1 MKILIQNGNLHD
13 GAGKIFEKTD
23 LLVEDGK
30 IIKIGKELQAE
41 DACVLDASGKE
52 VTPGFIDPV
61 SAWGC
66 SAGRGRARDN
76 DEKSD
81 PMTPHLNAYYAFDPG
96 SMMYQS
102 LWGYGITAAGVA
114 PTNRNL
120 LGGQM
125 AVFKAWGKGLDDML
139 VKEFAAMKGSVN
151 EQVKETYGTRNTT
164 PMTRM
169 AIAYQLQNALRKAH
183 SEKEEDLK
191 DDKAVALKPVIEGK
205 MPLIMSCN
213 TQAEIEGLIHCLE
226 KENVELILANA
237 YGLTKGLLNKEC
249 SIVLGDLLD
258 GFSKYNSKVDFDAL
272 FALIASGKKVALS
285 AYGDGSAPGREILLW
300 NAWEIARQAAKHGF
314 NLDSEKLLSMLTSV
328 PAQML
333 HVEDRIGALKEGLDA
348 DLVIWNA
355 HPLKSAAASIDTV
368 LISGEIVQGGCAK

>member
-13 GAGKIFEKTD
+13 GTGNVFEKTD

-30 IIKIGKELQAE
+30 IVKIGKELQAE
-41 DACVLDASGKE
+41 EACVLNASGKV

-76 DEKSD
+76 DEKTD
-81 PMTPHLNAYYAFDPG
+81 PMTPHLNAYYAFDPD

-151 EQVKETYGTRNTT
+151 EQVKETYGTRNVM
-164 PMTRM
+164 PMTKM
-169 AIAYQLQNALRKAH
+169 AIAYQLQDALRKTH

-191 DDKAVALKPVIEGK
+191 DDKTAALKQVVDGK
-205 MPLIMSCN
+205 MPLVMSCN
-213 TQAEIEGLIHCLE
+213 TQAEIEGLLHCLE
-226 KENVELILANA
+226 KEKIELILANA
-237 YGLTKGLLNKEC
+237 YGLTENLLDKDC

-258 GFSKYNSKVDFDAL
+258 GFSKYNGKVNFDAL
-272 FALIASGKKVALS
+272 FALIAAGKKVALS
-285 AYGDGSAPGREILLW
+285 AYGDGAAPGREILLW
-300 NAWEIARQAAKHGF
+300 NAWEIARQAAKRGF
-314 NLDSEKLLSMLTSV
+314 ALDSEKLLSMLTSI
-328 PAQML
+328 PAELL
-333 HVEDRIGALKEGLDA
+333 HVENRIGALKEGLDA
-348 DLVIWNA
+348 DIVIWNA